1 MGTDNGQIR
10 ANWRGDIEYQ
20 DSRTPHPVEVT
31 MIARIILFSALTSL
45 AAHAEVGKIDPA
57 KAKQTAEQVCA
68 ACHLADGNSTNPQY
82 PKLAGQHQEY
92 LLKQLRNFKSVA
104 GKPVERNN
112 AVMLGMAT
120 PLTDDDMKGLA
131 VYFSQQKLKPDA
143 AKNKETLMLGQKL
156 WRAGDASKGLPAC
169 AGCHGPNGLGIP
181 AQYPRLQ
188 GQFAEYVEAQ
198 LKSFRLGERANDPNG
213 MMRAVASRM
222 TDAEIKAVADYTA
235 GLR

>member
-1 MGTDNGQIR
+1 
-10 ANWRGDIEYQ
+10 
-20 DSRTPHPVEVT
+20 

-92 LLKQLRNFKSVA
+92 LLKQLRNFKSVG

-188 GQFAEYVEAQ
+188 GQFSEYVEAQ

>member
-1 MGTDNGQIR
+1 
-10 ANWRGDIEYQ
+10 
-20 DSRTPHPVEVT
+20 

-92 LLKQLRNFKSVA
+92 LLKQLRNFKSVG

-143 AKNKETLMLGQKL
+143 AKNKETLILGQKL

>member
-1 MGTDNGQIR
+1 
-10 ANWRGDIEYQ
+10 
-20 DSRTPHPVEVT
+20 

-68 ACHLADGNSTNPQY
+68 ACHLADGNSANPQY

-92 LLKQLRNFKSVA
+92 LLKQLRNFKSVG

>member
-1 MGTDNGQIR
+1 
-10 ANWRGDIEYQ
+10 
-20 DSRTPHPVEVT
+20 

-92 LLKQLRNFKSVA
+92 LLKQLRNFKSVG

-143 AKNKETLMLGQKL
+143 SKNKETLILGQKL

>member
-1 MGTDNGQIR
+1 MT
-10 ANWRGDIEYQ
+10 
-20 DSRTPHPVEVT
+20 
-31 MIARIILFSALTSL
+31 ARFILLFALTSL
-45 AAHAEVGKIDPA
+45 TAHAEVGKIDPA
-57 KAKQTAEQVCA
+57 KAKLTAEQVCA
-68 ACHLADGNSTNPQY
+68 ACHAPDGNSTNPQY

-92 LLKQLRNFKSVA
+92 LLKQLRNFKGA
-104 GKPVERNN
+104 GGKPAERSN

-120 PLTDDDMKGLA
+120 PLSDDDMRGLA
-131 VYFSQQKLKPDA
+131 AYFAQQKLKPDA
-143 AKNKETLMLGQKL
+143 AKNKETLTIGQKL

-188 GQFAEYVEAQ
+188 GQMAEYLETQ
-198 LKSFRLGERANDPNG
+198 LKSFRVGERANDPNG

>member
-1 MGTDNGQIR
+1 
-10 ANWRGDIEYQ
+10 
-20 DSRTPHPVEVT
+20 

-92 LLKQLRNFKSVA
+92 LLKQLRNFKSVG

>member
-1 MGTDNGQIR
+1 
-10 ANWRGDIEYQ
+10 
-20 DSRTPHPVEVT
+20 